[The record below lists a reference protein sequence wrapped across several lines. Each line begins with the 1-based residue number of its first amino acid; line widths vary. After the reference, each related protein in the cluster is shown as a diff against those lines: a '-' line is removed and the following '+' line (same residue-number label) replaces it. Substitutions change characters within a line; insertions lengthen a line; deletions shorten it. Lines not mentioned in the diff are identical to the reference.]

1 MGGHYGST
9 LFEHRRF
16 IDLLSGAQTDGA
28 TCAEGLWAIITAWM
42 AQESIKTGG
51 AVDVR
56 ETLSSLELNPYVT
69 ALLPAPVPAP
79 TVNNSPIQ
87 EAVDK

>member
-1 MGGHYGST
+1 M
-9 LFEHRRF
+9 
-16 IDLLSGAQTDGA
+16 
-28 TCAEGLWAIITAWM
+28 
-42 AQESIKTGG
+42 KTGG

-69 ALLPAPVPAP
+69 ALLPVIPPVPAP
-79 TVNNSPIQ
+79 AVNNGPIQ

>member
-1 MGGHYGST
+1 
-9 LFEHRRF
+9 
-16 IDLLSGAQTDGA
+16 
-28 TCAEGLWAIITAWM
+28 M